1 VKRALRQGG
10 CVATIVDIDR
20 DDRQAF
26 LAWCE
31 VLRASALDA
40 LGNLHSRRTPE
51 ERRVVLR
58 DPSRRS
64 VAFAA
69 CDRRGTVVGAAWLA
83 MPLHDNL
90 RLGMLEVAVH
100 PDHRG
105 HGHGRALVE
114 HAERLQAE
122 ASRDLLVADTQWV
135 AGAEDVHGGFARRL
149 GYAPAQT
156 NLRSSLS
163 LPLHGARL
171 TALLAD
177 HDGDGYTLRTAVGGI
192 PDAWL
197 GARAHLAER
206 MSTDVPLGDLQL
218 EEEVWD
224 EERVRQDYA
233 RFADA
238 GRTPVDTFAFAPDG
252 SVAGYTQTTITS
264 DPSVV
269 YQQDTLVLREHRG
282 NRLGLRL
289 KAANTLALMDQL
301 PGPAVVRTWNAE
313 ENAPMLAVNRE
324 LGYAADACMRE
335 WQKELR

>member
-1 VKRALRQGG
+1 V
-10 CVATIVDIDR
+10 VTIVDVDPHARAR
-20 DDRQAF
+20 DGEFR
-26 LAWCE
+26 AWCE
-31 VLRASALDA
+31 VLHASAFEA
-40 LGNLHSRRTPE
+40 LGKLHSARTPE

-58 DPSRRS
+58 DPARRS
-64 VAFAA
+64 LAFAA
-69 CDRRGTVVGAAWLA
+69 RDERGALVGAAWLA

-90 RLGMLEVAVH
+90 RLGMLELAVH

-105 HGHGRALVE
+105 HGHGRALLD
-114 HAERLQAE
+114 HAECLQAE
-122 ASRDLLVADTQWV
+122 AGRDLLVADTQWL
-135 AGAEDVHGGFARRL
+135 AGGEDVHGGFARRF
-149 GYAPAQT
+149 GYSPAQT
-156 NLRSSLS
+156 NLRSSLR
-163 LPLHGARL
+163 LPVDRAPL

-177 HDGDGYTLRTAVGGI
+177 HDGDGYLLETAVGGI

-218 EEEVWD
+218 EEEEWD

-233 RFADA
+233 RFVDA
-238 GRTPVDTFAFAPDG
+238 GRTPVDTFAFAADG
-252 SVAGYTQTTITS
+252 SVAGYTQTTITR

-301 PGPAVVRTWNAE
+301 PGPATVRTWNAGRCS
-313 ENAPMLAVNRE
+313 P
-324 LGYAADACMRE
+324 
-335 WQKELR
+335 